1 MNLIELFKD
10 EVHLPED
17 NTCLPW
23 YIDDWGVI
31 HYNRNN
37 NIRDLIEGSGS
48 TYSGFVKYRIDRQGF
63 MMCLIDSQ
71 QGWDY
76 QAFFNLEYEVNPD
89 EEYWEDEDD

>member
-10 EVHLPED
+10 EVHLPDD

-23 YIDDWGVI
+23 YIDNYDVI
-31 HYNRNN
+31 YYNRDN
-37 NIRDLIEGSGS
+37 NIRDLVNGEGH
-48 TYSGFVKYRIDRQGF
+48 TYSGLVKHRIDRQGF
-63 MMCLIDSQ
+63 MIVLIDSE

-76 QAFFNLEYEVNPD
+76 QAFFNLAYEVNPD